1 MRCNYYGKIAH
12 FIVYNMIGLIVI
24 TGKWKNRELE
34 GREMSQVPPLS
45 VTGHCRQPRPCLG
58 QVRSGPGH
66 RPEERTAVERRH
78 RLEPTRQG
86 QCRVHPQWG
95 PPQEGLS
102 PPGASDPC
110 WASLGTLT
118 AGSPPPAGHMDSKE
132 GAAAEVELEGQIL
145 YQVKRLHEICRAFEF
160 LEGFYQSYSPTP
172 VSPNMSNLVFS

>member
-1 MRCNYYGKIAH
+1 M
-12 FIVYNMIGLIVI
+12 L
-24 TGKWKNRELE
+24 WKNCTCYCLQHDRFGHYHWKVEKQRTWRK
-34 GREMSQVPPLS
+34 GNVPGAPPS
-45 VTGHCRQPRPCLG
+45 VTGRCRRPRPCRG

-66 RPEERTAVERRH
+66 RPEERTATGRRPG
-78 RLEPTRQG
+78 LEPTRQG
-86 QCRVHPQWG
+86 QCRVHPQRG
-95 PPQEGLS
+95 PPQGGLS
-102 PPGASDPC
+102 PPRASDPG